1 MCVFCFFFF
10 LFRVPVPVSGSGQFK
25 LRRQGSELLLD
36 GALSPPC
43 QRMGAMVAFQ
53 CFDDFKRSFF
63 KFDELSQSEINQM
76 LMSFFWFCRN
86 FDEVLSSFAEPLMEN
101 TPFSESCSSFYD
113 EEHFK
118 VSGCDCIRRTGLNN
132 N

>member
-1 MCVFCFFFF
+1 MEPCLHRASEWGPWWLSSVLMTSKGLFYFIFIFF
-10 LFRVPVPVSGSGQFK
+10 G
-25 LRRQGSELLLD
+25 
-36 GALSPPC
+36 
-43 QRMGAMVAFQ
+43 
-53 CFDDFKRSFF
+53 
-63 KFDELSQSEINQM
+63 FDELSQSEINQM

-118 VSGCDCIRRTGLNN
+118 VSSCDCIRRTGLNN
-132 N
+132 RLF